1 MSHTI
6 FRFFTLLLMI
16 IANTAVLAQT
26 SEPDVLAESE
36 LANARALIHVARKE
50 TIDEE
55 LRLTKEEE
63 AAFWPLYEKYRREML
78 TVLDRYAELITDYV
92 TMYHNQKLTN
102 EYADSLISDYFDI
115 KSDLLRIQK
124 KYVRRYRNILP
135 SMKVAR
141 FYQLENKMNADI
153 DAELALAVPL
163 LDPN

>member
-6 FRFFTLLLMI
+6 FRFFTFIFMI
-16 IANTAVLAQT
+16 VASTAVLAQD
-26 SEPDVLAESE
+26 SELNILSKSE
-36 LANARALIHVARKE
+36 LANARALIQASRKE
-50 TIDEE
+50 VIREE
-55 LRLTKEEE
+55 LRLTEEE
-63 AAFWPLYEKYRREML
+63 EIAFWPIYEKYRREML
-78 TVLDRYAELITDYV
+78 TVLDRYAELIIDYV

-124 KYVRRYRNILP
+124 KYVRRYRKKLP

>member
-6 FRFFTLLLMI
+6 FRLFTLIFMI
-16 IANTAVLAQT
+16 VASTVVLAQD
-26 SEPDVLAESE
+26 SELNILSKSE
-36 LANARALIHVARKE
+36 LANARALIQASRKE
-50 TIDEE
+50 VIREE
-55 LRLTKEEE
+55 LRLTEEE
-63 AAFWPLYEKYRREML
+63 EIAFWPIYEKYRREML
-78 TVLDRYAELITDYV
+78 TVQDRYVELITDYV
-92 TMYHNQKLTN
+92 MMYHNQKLTN

-124 KYVRRYRNILP
+124 KYVRRYRKKLP

>member
-1 MSHTI
+1 MSHIITRLCTLI
-6 FRFFTLLLMI
+6 FMI
-16 IANTAVLAQT
+16 VASIAVLAQ
-26 SEPDVLAESE
+26 DSE
-36 LANARALIHVARKE
+36 LNILSKSELTNARALIQAGRKE
-50 TIDEE
+50 IIREE
-55 LRLTKEEE
+55 LRLTEEE
-63 AAFWPLYEKYRREML
+63 EVAFWSLYGKYRREML

-102 EYADSLISDYFDI
+102 EYADSLINDYFDI

-124 KYVRRYRNILP
+124 KYVRRYRKILP